1 MRQNVIRRKYQKVSR
16 IELMIVGRTVE
27 KKEEKFKVESDLNI
41 LWRFKLLCQ
50 RKTVYCMCVKKQ
62 FYQFTAT
69 VNVID
74 KFIIFQSHSFR
85 TTHTLNCVHQHGPTV
100 HLT

>member
-1 MRQNVIRRKYQKVSR
+1 VSR

-50 RKTVYCMCVKKQ
+50 RKTVYCMCVKKP
-62 FYQFTAT
+62 
-69 VNVID
+69 VLPI
-74 KFIIFQSHSFR
+74 HSYSKC
-85 TTHTLNCVHQHGPTV
+85 N
-100 HLT
+100 